1 MRSSND
7 VPMELLEIGR
17 IVRCHGLAGRLK
29 ILSYLESQD
38 ILDNLR
44 EVFVGRRSQE
54 TVPFS
59 VDAVQPGREFFIL
72 KLGGVEDRD
81 TAAKLVRSSVWIS
94 SEKMKKLPEGEY
106 YWSEIIGL
114 QVVTEEGQSLGR
126 IETVFP
132 TGGNDVYVCRSAEK
146 EILLP
151 AIGEVVRKIDT
162 AQGIMTVR
170 LLKGLAV
177 S

>member
-1 MRSSND
+1 
-7 VPMELLEIGR
+7 MELLEIGR
-17 IVRCHGLAGRLK
+17 IVGSHGLAGRVK
-29 ILSYLESQD
+29 VLSYLESQD
-38 ILDNLR
+38 MLNNLP

-59 VDAVQPGREFFIL
+59 LDAVQPGREFFIL
-72 KLGGVEDRD
+72 KLGGIEDRD
-81 TAAKLVRSSVWIS
+81 AAAKLVRSSVWMP

-106 YWSEIIGL
+106 YWRDIIGL
-114 QVVTEEGQSLGR
+114 QVVTEEGQFLGR
-126 IETVFP
+126 IESVFP
-132 TGGNDVYVCRSAEK
+132 TGSNDVYVCRAAEK

-162 AQGIMTVR
+162 DRGIMVVR
-170 LLKGLAV
+170 LLKGLTE